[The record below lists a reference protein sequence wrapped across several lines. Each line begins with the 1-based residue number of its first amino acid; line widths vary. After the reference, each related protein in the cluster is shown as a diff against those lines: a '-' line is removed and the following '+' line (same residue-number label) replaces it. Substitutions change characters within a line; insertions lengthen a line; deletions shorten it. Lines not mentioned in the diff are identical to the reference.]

1 MKKRKIFLG
10 VLLASTIIGMAACS
24 NGSDKNKNDSNS
36 NNPTVVEKTSFTV
49 TFDTNGGSTVSSQTI
64 EEGNKVARPQNPT
77 KADDENYFYDFAGW
91 YTDQACTQAFDF
103 NTSITAATTLYA
115 KWTVTAKAIA
125 PATFEITFNTNGGNN
140 IASQTIEVGSKV
152 ARPENPTKAEDDNYT
167 YTFVN
172 WYSDSNLST
181 VYDFETLV
189 FDSFTLYAKWEP
201 TAKVA
206 PEPDKF
212 IVTFN
217 SNGGSSIAPV
227 QVVDGGKAEEPTAPT
242 KTATAAETYT
252 FAGWYKDEG
261 LQTPFDFNV
270 DTITEATTLYAKW
283 TATPVQYSVIFNA
296 NNGTEVTTVNVNYG
310 QTVAKPTDPT
320 KTATAAETYTFAG
333 WYKDEGLQ
341 TPFNFDTDTI
351 TTATTLYAKW
361 TSTPIQVTPAT
372 YEITFNT
379 NGGNNISSQTVEEGS
394 KVTRPQDPTKAEDDN
409 YTYEFVGW
417 YSNSDLTNL
426 YDFDTTVSSSFTL
439 YAKWDSIGKHV
450 ATEYYSVFFN
460 TNGGSSVVSYMVLEG
475 SKITKPADPTKA
487 ADNYFTYEFV
497 GWYKDSIFQTPF
509 DFDNDTITSNITLYA
524 KWNNTAIEYTV
535 TFNSN
540 GGTSVESQTV
550 YYDKK
555 ITKPTDPTKT
565 ATAVETY
572 TFAGWYKDSGLQTPF
587 DFDNDTITSN
597 ITLYAKWIP
606 VKNKYT
612 VTFDTNGGTT
622 VNPILNV
629 EYGSTITAPTEPTKA
644 EDENYTYTFAGWY
657 KDSGLQTSF
666 DFTNDTITGA
676 TTLYAKWTPTAIQKY
691 TYTFYNEDGSVV
703 KTETIKEG
711 ELIVAPTTNPTKAE
725 DSNFTYTFLGW
736 YDKANAGNKVTTFG
750 AITADVSYYAQYLG
764 VAKHT
769 VSFVVNQGD
778 QQFESVKVVSGS
790 SVTLPT
796 ANTIEGYRFD
806 GWYLEDT
813 YETKYTN
820 QAITSATTLYGNY
833 VQQINVTFIADGVEY
848 LVSSIDKSSKV
859 SEPTA
864 PTKDGYYLSSW
875 QLDGVDFDFN
885 TTIDENITL
894 IAVFEE
900 VKETENVGFGG
911 SYTSW
916 QTLFDYTGST
926 RTEDKKNRTYL
937 GPTSDTE
944 EITMNGFTFLGKA
957 LLDSGVLNTNASV
970 IKIQIPNNGSSI
982 NMTATWGSSTDSG
995 VIRVYKNGN
1004 LFYESETTYSKNT
1017 TTAVTLAL
1025 TNLSAG
1031 TYEIKAEKTN
1041 TTGQAG
1047 LMVSTIYYSRFVEYV
1062 DVSYVTNS
1070 DQTIESTRIR
1080 KGNTL
1085 DELPTLSD
1093 KSGYRFIGWYTT
1105 EDFKVGTEFNVPS
1118 TISSSITLYA
1128 CWEELTAEDIVT
1140 ISFNI
1145 NVNGQTIEPVEIE
1158 KGTKLSALPVLN
1170 ISGYRLEGWFITST
1184 FSQAFN
1190 VDTYTFNADTTLYAE
1205 YIKIYNV
1212 TFLDNDGNL
1221 IKTVTVDT
1229 DTKVTESITIP
1240 YIEGYKFSYWKNTSN
1255 NQEFDITEEYIAADY
1270 TLQAVY
1276 EVDTNPV
1283 AKLSITSAQGLQE
1296 AAYVTFN
1303 EYKNSSNVAADGYSV
1318 YINGNGYNN
1327 KKLDKN
1333 NVYITK
1339 SGSTYRADLMGIKA
1353 GSYSVTVLPIFS
1365 ESEIPAAQTS
1375 SNVTISAYDR
1385 SGYAHFNYSDGVGA
1399 YKDDGTLKDNAIVLY
1414 VTDENKN
1421 TISLSFGGV
1430 TVTGIGNILNSVGA
1444 DNGSGTASNG
1454 GAANTNQGI
1463 LKKLGEAGI
1472 PLVVR
1477 FVGCVSD
1484 SGLYAK
1490 GSFTAANTSLI
1501 NGLTKFNS
1509 ADYGGTEGDNGHM
1522 ARMKSAKDVTLEG
1535 VGNDATIDGWGFH
1548 FMCESSAPDL
1558 GKSFEVRNLKFINT
1572 PEDAIGMEGVQASK
1586 NASSDLSAS
1595 VERCW
1600 IHNNEF
1606 YGPTIDGA
1614 AESDKKE
1621 GDGSCDFKRGQFLTV
1636 SYNYFEGCHKTNLVG
1651 SADYSLQF
1659 NLTYHHNFWYM
1670 CKARGPLTRRANVHM
1685 YNNIFYGQTDY
1696 AVNTRADAYI
1706 FTEYNQF
1713 YLCKSP
1719 FAVEGG
1725 AIKSYNDNISSVIWN
1740 KGSEPT
1746 YVTDKSQTVSNNCQF
1761 SARGV
1766 NYSQFDTDSSLSYI
1780 PTNDYDLQE
1789 DIVEARKVIYARCGV
1804 AKSELIDPS
1813 TVTMDDISLLNKM
1826 ISNPTIN
1833 NLSVGQTVTPGK
1845 LTKAIYAFKITSY
1858 ATATISYASDADAST
1873 GVLCNQAGVSLLKG
1887 SGTVVLAPGIYW
1899 VQANQFQPGD
1909 SATLAQGSFK
1919 EFTINSL
1926 TLSEYDS
1933 SALNAELIA
1942 NYNNAVANI
1951 PSTITYTDSCYSAI
1965 NAAKNAYINLGASLQ
1980 SEVDY
1985 SPVTT
1990 ALNAYKIAGEAY
2002 VEGLINQ
2009 IELPVTASN
2018 SAPILTARAAYNA
2031 LINKVSDATVSNLSV
2046 LTSAEAEM
2054 QALAIDIFVSQV
2066 NAIPSPVAYTAEC
2079 ETAIA
2084 NAEAAYANL
2093 DEEQIK
2099 NSTVKTAYQTLTQA
2113 RTQYDNLAAVAEVDA
2128 LIAAA
2133 SLSGTK
2139 AELKAVMDAYSELT
2153 SAQQSL
2159 IADSSKYNSICA
2171 KYVDLLIN
2179 DIPSTITFN
2188 DISIVTAARTA
2199 YNSLTNAQ
2207 QALVNNLST
2216 LEAAEAAVA
2225 DLGIETLDSYSTT
2238 DFSSGWTITGTAT
2251 STATGLTANL
2261 SVDNTV
2267 TLVSDF
2273 MMSSVSN
2280 VTLKA
2285 KIVDKSIN
2293 YAVYT
2298 STDGKTWTEIY
2309 SGRPGSN
2316 NAEADLTATVTVSGP
2331 VYIKVEMTCTKPA
2344 NNPKSGSL
2352 LGISINK

>member
-36 NNPTVVEKTSFTV
+36 NNQTVVEKTSFTV

-64 EEGNKVARPQNPT
+64 EEGNKVTRPQNPT

-103 NTSITAATTLYA
+103 DTSITAATTLYA
-115 KWTVTAKAIA
+115 KWTATAKAIA

-217 SNGGSSIAPV
+217 SNGGSSVAPV
-227 QVVDGGKAEEPTAPT
+227 QVVDGGKVEEPTAPT
-242 KTATAAETYT
+242 KTATVAETYT

-261 LQTPFDFNV
+261 LQTPFDFNT

-283 TATPVQYSVIFNA
+283 TATPVQYAVTFNA
-296 NNGTEVTTVNVNYG
+296 NNGTEATTVNVNYG
-310 QTVAKPTDPT
+310 QTVAKPTAPT
-320 KTATAAETYTFAG
+320 KTATVAETYTFA
-333 WYKDEGLQ
+333 
-341 TPFNFDTDTI
+341 
-351 TTATTLYAKW
+351 
-361 TSTPIQVTPAT
+361 
-372 YEITFNT
+372 
-379 NGGNNISSQTVEEGS
+379 
-394 KVTRPQDPTKAEDDN
+394 
-409 YTYEFVGW
+409 
-417 YSNSDLTNL
+417 
-426 YDFDTTVSSSFTL
+426 
-439 YAKWDSIGKHV
+439 
-450 ATEYYSVFFN
+450 
-460 TNGGSSVVSYMVLEG
+460 
-475 SKITKPADPTKA
+475 
-487 ADNYFTYEFV
+487 

-555 ITKPTDPTKT
+555 ITKPADPTKA
-565 ATAVETY
+565 ATAAETY
-572 TFAGWYKDSGLQTPF
+572 TFGGWYVDAGFQFPF
-587 DFDNDTITSN
+587 EFRDDAITSN
-597 ITLYAKWIP
+597 ITLYAKWISTP
-606 VKNKYT
+606 VEYT
-612 VTFDTNGGTT
+612 VTFNSNGGTSVESQT
-622 VNPILNV
+622 VY
-629 EYGSTITAPTEPTKA
+629 YGSTITAPTAPTKA

-691 TYTFYNEDGSVV
+691 TYTFYNEDRSVV

-750 AITADVSYYAQYLG
+750 AITGDVSYYAQYLG
-764 VAKHT
+764 VAKLT

-778 QQFESVKVVSGS
+778 QQFESVKVASGN

-982 NMTATWGSSTDSG
+982 NMTATWGSSNDSG

-1047 LMVSTIYYSRFVEYV
+1047 LMVSTIYYSRLVEYV
-1062 DVSYVTNS
+1062 NVSYVGNNN
-1070 DQTIESTRIR
+1070 QTIESTQIK

-1085 DELPTLSD
+1085 DSLPTLND

-1105 EDFKVGTEFNVPS
+1105 EDFKAGTEFNVPS

-1270 TLQAVY
+1270 TLRAVY
-1276 EVDTNPV
+1276 VVDTNPV
-1283 AKLSITSAQGLQE
+1283 DKMSIIKSEGLQE

-1444 DNGSGTASNG
+1444 DNGTGTASNG

-1606 YGPTIDGA
+1606 YGPTIVGP

-2031 LINKVSDATVSNLSV
+2031 LVAKISDATVSNYSTLATAEAQMSELAV
-2046 LTSAEAEM
+2046 DIFLNAVSEIPSTITYTSACN
-2054 QALAIDIFVSQV
+2054 
-2066 NAIPSPVAYTAEC
+2066 NAIS
-2079 ETAIA
+2079 

-2093 DEEQIK
+2093 DENQ
-2099 NSTVKTAYQTLTQA
+2099 VKISSVVSAYNTMTAA

-2216 LEAAEAAVA
+2216 LETAEAAVA

>member
-1 MKKRKIFLG
+1 GGTPDTQTQLVFDG
-10 VLLASTIIGMAACS
+10 DTVLE
-24 NGSDKNKNDSNS
+24 
-36 NNPTVVEKTSFTV
+36 PTT
-49 TFDTNGGSTVSSQTI
+49 
-64 EEGNKVARPQNPT
+64 
-77 KADDENYFYDFAGW
+77 
-91 YTDQACTQAFDF
+91 
-103 NTSITAATTLYA
+103 
-115 KWTVTAKAIA
+115 
-125 PATFEITFNTNGGNN
+125 
-140 IASQTIEVGSKV
+140 
-152 ARPENPTKAEDDNYT
+152 NPTKAEDDNFV
-167 YTFVN
+167 YTFGG
-172 WYSDSNLST
+172 WYTSTDGGVTLSDT
-181 VYDFETLV
+181 AYDFSTKVTGIL
-189 FDSFTLYAKWEP
+189 TLYAKWNTTE
-201 TAKVA
+201 KYLV
-206 PEPDKF
+206 EFD
-212 IVTFN
+212 V
-217 SNGGSSIAPV
+217 NGGNET
-227 QVVDGGKAEEPTAPT
+227 VDSQRIVAGQNATEPETIPT
-242 KTATAAETYT
+242 KEADAQYTYT
-252 FAGWYKDEG
+252 FAYWYAEDPN
-261 LQTPFDFNV
+261 TAFDFAN
-270 DTITEATTLYAKW
+270 TPITGDTTLYAKW
-283 TATPVQYSVIFNA
+283 DTVVNKYT
-296 NNGTEVTTVNVNYG
+296 VTFDTDGGSTVNPIQNVEYG
-310 QTVAKPTDPT
+310 SLIENPGVPT
-320 KTATAAETYTFAG
+320 KTATPEYSYTFEY
-333 WYKDEGLQ
+333 WYVDGLD
-341 TPFNFDTDTI
+341 TSFDFTKDTI
-351 TTATTLYAKW
+351 VGNLTLCAKW
-361 TSTPIQVTPAT
+361 T
-372 YEITFNT
+372 
-379 NGGNNISSQTVEEGS
+379 
-394 KVTRPQDPTKAEDDN
+394 
-409 YTYEFVGW
+409 
-417 YSNSDLTNL
+417 
-426 YDFDTTVSSSFTL
+426 
-439 YAKWDSIGKHV
+439 
-450 ATEYYSVFFN
+450 
-460 TNGGSSVVSYMVLEG
+460 
-475 SKITKPADPTKA
+475 
-487 ADNYFTYEFV
+487 
-497 GWYKDSIFQTPF
+497 
-509 DFDNDTITSNITLYA
+509 
-524 KWNNTAIEYTV
+524 
-535 TFNSN
+535 
-540 GGTSVESQTV
+540 
-550 YYDKK
+550 
-555 ITKPTDPTKT
+555 
-565 ATAVETY
+565 
-572 TFAGWYKDSGLQTPF
+572 
-587 DFDNDTITSN
+587 
-597 ITLYAKWIP
+597 P

-622 VNPILNV
+622 VNPISNV
-629 EYGSTITAPTEPTKA
+629 EYGSTITAPTAPEKA
-644 EDENYTYTFAGWY
+644 EDENYTYTFEGWY

-750 AITADVSYYAQYLG
+750 AITGDVSYYAQYLG
-764 VAKHT
+764 VAKLT

-778 QQFESVKVVSGS
+778 QQFESVKVASGS

-848 LVSSIDKSSKV
+848 LVSSIDNGSKV

-916 QTLFDYTGST
+916 QTLFANST
-926 RTEDKKNRTYL
+926 ETDDKGRKIL
-937 GPTSDTE
+937 GTAGVGVS
-944 EITMNGFTFLGKA
+944 MNGFTFDGKS
-957 LLDSGVLNTNASV
+957 LLDSNILNTNASV
-970 IKIQIPNNGSSI
+970 ITIQIPNNGSSI
-982 NMTATWGSSTDSG
+982 NMSATWGSSNDSG

-1047 LMVSTIYYSRFVEYV
+1047 LKVSTIYYSRFVEYV
-1062 DVSYVTNS
+1062 DISYVTNS

-1085 DELPTLSD
+1085 DELPTLID

-1105 EDFKVGTEFNVPS
+1105 EDFQEGTEFNITS
-1118 TISSSITLYA
+1118 AISSNTTLYVK
-1128 CWEELTAEDIVT
+1128 WEELTAEDIVT
-1140 ISFNI
+1140 VSFDV
-1145 NVNGQTIEPVEIE
+1145 NVDGQTIDSVDIE
-1158 KGTKLSALPVLN
+1158 KGTKLSQLPILN
-1170 ISGYRLEGWFITST
+1170 IEGYRLVGWFTNQAL
-1184 FSQAFN
+1184 SQAFDI
-1190 VDTYTFNADTTLYAE
+1190 DTYIFNEDTTLYAD
-1205 YIKIYNV
+1205 YIEVFDV
-1212 TFLDNDGNL
+1212 TFLDQDGVL
-1221 IKTVTVDT
+1221 IKTVTVDI

-1327 KKLDKN
+1327 KKLDEN

-1353 GSYSVTVLPIFS
+1353 GSYSVIVLPIFS
-1365 ESEIPAAQTS
+1365 ESEIQAAQTS

-1501 NGLTKFNS
+1501 NGLTKFDS

-1606 YGPTIDGA
+1606 YGPTIVGP

-1845 LTKAIYAFKITSY
+1845 LTKTIYAFKITSY

-2002 VEGLINQ
+2002 VEGLIDD
-2009 IELPVTASN
+2009 IVLPVTASN
-2018 SAPILTARAAYNA
+2018 SSAIITARTAYNA
-2031 LINKVSDATVSNLSV
+2031 LLSRISDASVSNYATLV
-2046 LTSAEAEM
+2046 EAESQM
-2054 QALAIDIFVSQV
+2054 SSLAVDIFLTNA
-2066 NAIPSPVAYTAEC
+2066 NAIPATIDYTNEC
-2079 ETAIA
+2079 NTLIT
-2084 NAEAAYANL
+2084 NAEVAYANL
-2093 DEEQIK
+2093 DENQ
-2099 NSTVKTAYQTLTQA
+2099 VKQSEVVTAYAKVTAA
-2113 RTQYDNLAAVAEVDA
+2113 RTTYNNLEAATSVTA

-2133 SLSGTK
+2133 NSVATYE
-2139 AELKAVMDAYSELT
+2139 AAYNAYNELT
-2153 SAQQSL
+2153 ADQKALVQGYDNMVVTYVIALIQS
-2159 IADSSKYNSICA
+2159 ISS
-2171 KYVDLLIN
+2171 
-2179 DIPSTITFN
+2179 P
-2188 DISIVTAARTA
+2188 VTAADAATINKARAVYDALSSENKADVTN
-2199 YNSLTNAQ
+2199 YNV
-2207 QALVNNLST
+2207 LV
-2216 LEAAEAAVA
+2216 AAEEELASVVQ
-2225 DLGIETLDSYSTT
+2225 EYTKSWSTT
-2238 DFSSGWTITGTAT
+2238 TEPITAAIGTTTDGFTYSANDKTTMKIRNSKGNYIKLDNIGSSDVTINFVGALNDTNDALNGVFEVVYEDGTSEQLTFTFNSGKA
-2251 STATGLTANL
+2251 STTVNLTIN
-2261 SVDNTV
+2261 NGKTV
-2267 TLVSDF
+2267 K
-2273 MMSSVSN
+2273 SVSFIGSTEN
-2280 VTLKA
+2280 TGKNAVVT
-2285 KIVDKSIN
+2285 S
-2293 YAVYT
+2293 
-2298 STDGKTWTEIY
+2298 
-2309 SGRPGSN
+2309 
-2316 NAEADLTATVTVSGP
+2316 
-2331 VYIKVEMTCTKPA
+2331 
-2344 NNPKSGSL
+2344 
-2352 LGISINK
+2352 ISITYKK